1 MINSKSMGYLFLVLT
16 ILSETAAVLCMKL
29 SDGFHNRAY
38 TIFAIITY
46 GLSFVFLTLTLKY
59 LPAGVANAIWAGAS
73 AILVAIAGIF
83 ILKESLST
91 WQIISL
97 LLIAVGLVGLN
108 IGKQSA

>member
-1 MINSKSMGYLFLVLT
+1 MGYLFLVLT
-16 ILSETAAVLCMKL
+16 ILSETTAVICMKL
-29 SDGFHNRAY
+29 SDGFHNRTY

>member
-1 MINSKSMGYLFLVLT
+1 
-16 ILSETAAVLCMKL
+16 
-29 SDGFHNRAY
+29 
-38 TIFAIITY
+38 
-46 GLSFVFLTLTLKY
+46 LKY
-59 LPAGVANAIWAGAS
+59 LPAGVANAIWSGAS